1 MTSSEFAGGPAQG
14 LNGLGVF
21 YYDSQTQQSTP
32 SAYFPTQPTAV
43 APTASFTSQSTQD
56 PSLCYPQQSVDWN
69 KDEKEEKKD
78 GDEEKP
84 GVAAVYPWMT
94 RVHSSS
100 GEGGSRGEKRQRTA
114 YTRNQVLELEK
125 EFHFNK
131 YLTRKRRI
139 EIAHSL
145 MLTERQVKIWFQ
157 NRRMKHKKEN
167 KDKPITPQMM
177 PFPTGPLPFAHLGF
191 PRNFLLSNQF

>member
-1 MTSSEFAGGPAQG
+1 MCLKKEIIK
-14 LNGLGVF
+14 L
-21 YYDSQTQQSTP
+21 
-32 SAYFPTQPTAV
+32 
-43 APTASFTSQSTQD
+43 FTHMEGTEKLD
-56 PSLCYPQQSVDWN
+56 P
-69 KDEKEEKKD
+69 
-78 GDEEKP
+78 
-84 GVAAVYPWMT
+84 
-94 RVHSSS
+94 
-100 GEGGSRGEKRQRTA
+100 GGSRGEKRQRTA

-167 KDKPITPQMM
+167 K
-177 PFPTGPLPFAHLGF
+177 
-191 PRNFLLSNQF
+191 